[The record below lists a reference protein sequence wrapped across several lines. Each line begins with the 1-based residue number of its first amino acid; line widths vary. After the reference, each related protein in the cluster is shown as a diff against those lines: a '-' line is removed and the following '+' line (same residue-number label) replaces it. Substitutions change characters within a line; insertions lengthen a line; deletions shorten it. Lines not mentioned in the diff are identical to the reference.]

1 MPVMYAMSEDRARPL
16 GPGRAE
22 HELPVLFH
30 LMDVSRKRQ
39 APPEASPPARHTA
52 AAVEAHLPTAPA
64 SQNLSSV
71 VSTLLPQPAPPTA
84 ACESALPLLN
94 PHNSVVASI
103 EPPPTTPQYPVS
115 DTLLAAVTS
124 PIDSSES
131 VSTPLTKLSEVQPG
145 EKPKNQLAP
154 RRKQKTAASEDWFAS
169 HGKYIAIGFVLAL
182 IGTIWVARSNR
193 QLTNSATVASPW
205 KSPLADDR
213 PSEPHASPS
222 ITIPAAGS
230 AHSTVLVSAD
240 SQVELHPPTT
250 SHFASGAKGDGK
262 DQGKDRLFDFPS
274 TKAPDER
281 VATRPDG
288 GTNDASS
295 SSQKGAAANAAERP
309 APPVTPAPSGAP
321 ALSPAYPTTSSSTP
335 VLSYPAA
342 VTPTG
347 SYPQTSAPPLV
358 GPSLPVGPPPLP
370 ATGYPVAPQGA
381 SGAVPD
387 YRSQFPVPAGAA
399 APQPP
404 AWTASPPGGNLPGQY
419 QPFDNTARGPRNE
432 RTGSGNY

>member
-1 MPVMYAMSEDRARPL
+1 
-16 GPGRAE
+16 
-22 HELPVLFH
+22 
-30 LMDVSRKRQ
+30 
-39 APPEASPPARHTA
+39 
-52 AAVEAHLPTAPA
+52 
-64 SQNLSSV
+64 
-71 VSTLLPQPAPPTA
+71 
-84 ACESALPLLN
+84 
-94 PHNSVVASI
+94 VASI
-103 EPPPTTPQYPVS
+103 VPPPTTHQYPVS

-124 PIDSSES
+124 QNASSEPAGREITQPS
-131 VSTPLTKLSEVQPG
+131 GPATTVNATATATEVADAQPSEKL
-145 EKPKNQLAP
+145 KNQLAS
-154 RRKQKTAASEDWFAS
+154 RRKHKTADSEAWFAT

-193 QLTNSATVASPW
+193 QQSNLGTAASPW

-250 SHFASGAKGDGK
+250 SHLAAGAKGDGK
-262 DQGKDRLFDFPS
+262 DKLFDFPA
-274 TKAPDER
+274 KAPDER

-288 GTNDASS
+288 GTSDASS
-295 SSQKGAAANAAERP
+295 SSQKSAAANGVERP

-321 ALSPAYPTTSSSTP
+321 ALSPAYPTTSP
-335 VLSYPAA
+335 AAPPLSYPAA
-342 VTPTG
+342 VTPSG

-370 ATGYPVAPQGA
+370 AAGYPVAPQGA

-404 AWTASPPGGNLPGQY
+404 AWPAAPSGANLPGQY